1 MRCPTMA
8 DAKPRVLVAGTEL
21 AIATC
26 QRILRGEAQVVAA
39 RSVAQALERLEPAP
53 DLIISSVRFD
63 ESRMFDF
70 LQALRNRCAAPVLCC
85 RIVEKPLSPAIYQSI
100 ETAAQALGVKAFFDM
115 DTETRR
121 HGAAEAERR
130 LKRLIHA
137 HLPVRA
143 VT

>member
-1 MRCPTMA
+1 MVH
-8 DAKPRVLVAGTEL
+8 AKPRVLVAGTEL

-26 QRILRGEAQVVAA
+26 ERILLEEAQVVAA
-39 RSVAQALERLEPAP
+39 RSMREALERLEPAP

-70 LQALRNRCAAPVLCC
+70 LEALQKVRSRCAAPVLCC
-85 RIVEKPLSPAIYQSI
+85 RIVHQPLSPAMYQSI
-100 ETAAQALGVKAFFDM
+100 ESAAQALGVKAFMDM
-115 DTETRR
+115 DTEIRR
-121 HGAAEAERR
+121 HGADQAERR
-130 LKRLIHA
+130 LRSLIHA

>member
-1 MRCPTMA
+1 MA

-26 QRILRGEAQVVAA
+26 QRILREDAHVVAA

-70 LQALRNRCAAPVLCC
+70 LQALGNRCGAPVLCC
-85 RIVEKPLSPAIYQSI
+85 RIVRKPLRAGIYQSI
-100 ETAAQALGVKAFFDM
+100 ETAAKALGARAFFDL
-115 DTETRR
+115 DTEIRR
-121 HGAAEAERR
+121 HGEAEAERR
-130 LKRLIHA
+130 LRSVIHA
-137 HLPVRA
+137 HLSVRA